1 MVKIAKTTDKK
12 QSVAE
17 KVSKPKSLLKN
28 RFNKLR
34 VKTAD
39 IKSKGIIYIGHLPKG
54 FGEKE
59 LKGFFHQFGKITKLR
74 VARSKKTGRSKGYAY
89 VEFQQKDVAKEAEK
103 AMSGYMMFKKQ
114 IECHIVDQPH
124 KDLFLHANR
133 DWKYV
138 PNVEIKKTKMNN
150 EKTPEQMAL
159 RVKGILEKEKEKRL
173 RFRELEIDYEFS
185 GYQGIID
192 QQKKPKAAKKTVI
205 VEKKEEK
212 SVKKVAKKSKK

>member
-12 QSVAE
+12 QSVKE

-34 VKTAD
+34 IKAGD
-39 IKSKGIIYIGHLPKG
+39 IKSKGIIYIGHLPMG
-54 FGEKE
+54 FEEKE
-59 LKGFFHQFGKITKLR
+59 LRGFFTQFGKISKLR

-114 IECHIVDQPH
+114 LECHLVDAPH

-138 PNVEIKKTKMNN
+138 PNVEIKKTKMNSD
-150 EKTPEQMAL
+150 KTPEQMAL

-173 RFRELEIDYEFS
+173 RLRELEIDYDFS

-192 QQKKPKAAKKTVI
+192 SQKKTKPSKKAEK

-212 SVKKVAKKSKK
+212 SVKKPIKKTKK